1 MRRNLGTFALSGLLA
16 LGIASTAAFSQDNAA
31 QPQAQQGPGG
41 RGAHRMDPD
50 AQLKHM
56 TEALDLTAD
65 QQAQIKPLLVAR
77 NQQAQQ
83 LFADQSL
90 AQADR
95 HTKMK
100 AIQDETK
107 GKILSVLN
115 DTQKQKFEA
124 MHARGGHEGPPPP
137 PQQ

>member
-1 MRRNLGTFALSGLLA
+1 
-16 LGIASTAAFSQDNAA
+16 
-31 QPQAQQGPGG
+31 
-41 RGAHRMDPD
+41 
-50 AQLKHM
+50 M
-56 TEALDLTAD
+56 TKELDLPPD

-77 NQQAQQ
+77 SQQAQQ
-83 LFADQSL
+83 LMQDQSL

-107 GKILSVLN
+107 GKILSLLN

-124 MHARGGHEGPPPP
+124 MHARGEHQGPP

>member
-1 MRRNLGTFALSGLLA
+1 MRRTFGTFALSGLLA

-31 QPQAQQGPGG
+31 QTQAQQDPGG
-41 RGAHRMDPD
+41 RGGHRMDPD
-50 AQLKHM
+50 AQLQHM
-56 TEALDLTAD
+56 TKALDLTPD

-77 NQQAQQ
+77 NQQTQQ

-107 GKILSVLN
+107 GKILAVLN
-115 DTQKQKFEA
+115 DDQKQKFEA
-124 MHARGGHEGPPPP
+124 MHTRMGHGGPPPP

>member
-1 MRRNLGTFALSGLLA
+1 MRRTIGTFALSGLLA
-16 LGIASTAAFSQDNAA
+16 LGVASTAVFAQETAA

-41 RGAHRMDPD
+41 RGGHRMDPD
-50 AQLKHM
+50 AQLQHM
-56 TEALDLTAD
+56 TKELDLTPD

-77 NQQAQQ
+77 SQQAQQ
-83 LFADQSL
+83 LMQDQSL

-95 HTKMK
+95 HTRMK

-124 MHARGGHEGPPPP
+124 MHARSEHQGPP